1 MLKKTLSLLLFIL
14 ISASSISGI
23 YAENGYRAWLRYDKI
38 DNEKV
43 LAVYRTQIKN
53 VVLPGNSA
61 TMLAA
66 RNELKQGLTGLF
78 GETIPFSSG
87 KLQSGSLLVASAAD
101 LETYADLNLS
111 TLLQNV
117 GPEGYIIQKREV
129 NGHEITLIAGKTDIG
144 VLYGV
149 FHLLRI
155 MQSHQHLG
163 SVSITENPKIEE
175 RILNH
180 WDNLNRL
187 VERGYAGLSLW
198 DWGRLP
204 EYKDPRYTDY
214 ARLNASMGLNGTVL
228 NNVNADPRILTDEF
242 LEKVKV
248 LADIFRPYGIK
259 VYLSVN
265 FQSPIE
271 IGGLETADPL
281 ATEVQQWWNEK
292 ASQIYELI
300 PDFGGFLVKADSEGQ
315 PGPFKYNRTHAQ
327 GANMLARAVAPHG
340 GLLIWRAFVYSPEQY
355 DRFREAYDE
364 FVPQDGAFDE
374 NVLLQG
380 KNGPI
385 DFQPR
390 EPFSPLFG
398 ALPNTNTMLELQ
410 ITQEY
415 FGFANHLA
423 YQGPLF
429 TEVLN
434 ADTYAQGEGS
444 TVAKVIAGEVF
455 DYTHTGIA
463 GVVNLG
469 TDANWTGHPFVQSSW
484 YAFGRLA
491 WDYTLTSDEIARE
504 WLRMTFTNNR
514 TFVETVNEMMQKSRE
529 AGVDYRSPLGL
540 THLYAQG
547 HHYGP
552 APWTSDLPRPDWTA
566 VYYHKADKEG
576 IGFDRTASGS
586 NAIEQYNEPLET
598 KFSNPETTPEDL
610 LLWFHHLPW
619 DYEMDSERTLWAE
632 LVHKY
637 YHGVETVRWM
647 QKEWDSIEGLIDQQR
662 FEFVKALLEIQEKD
676 AVIWRNSCVLYFQ
689 TFSERPIPD
698 AYEKPEHSLDYY
710 KKLEKTRYIPDPRY
724 Y

>member
-1 MLKKTLSLLLFIL
+1 MIKKALSILLF
-14 ISASSISGI
+14 SAFALSSFSGI

-43 LAVYRTQIKN
+43 LEVYRSQIKN
-53 VVLPGNSA
+53 VVIPGNSA

-66 RNELKQGLTGLF
+66 KKELNRGLTGLF
-78 GETIPFSSG
+78 GEHFPVNATNLTNG
-87 KLQSGSLLVASAAD
+87 TLLVGSAAD
-101 LETYADLNLS
+101 LESYAELNIN
-111 TLLQNV
+111 TLLKDV
-117 GPEGYIIQKREV
+117 GPEGYIIQTREV

-155 MQSHQHLG
+155 MQTHHNLG
-163 SVSITENPKIEE
+163 GVSVLENPKIEQ

-187 VERGYAGLSLW
+187 VERGYASLSLW

-214 ARLNASMGLNGTVL
+214 ARLNASMGINGTVL

-281 ATEVQQWWNEK
+281 APEVQNWWNEK
-292 ASQIYELI
+292 ATQIYELI

-327 GANMLARAVAPHG
+327 GANMLARAVAPYD
-340 GLLIWRAFVYSPEQY
+340 GLLIWRAFVYSPEQT

-364 FVPQDGAFDE
+364 FVPQDGKFDE
-374 NVLLQG
+374 NVLLQV

-429 TEVLN
+429 TEALN
-434 ADTYAQGEGS
+434 ADTYAKGEGS

-455 DYTHTGIA
+455 DYAHTGIA

-469 TDANWTGHPFVQSSW
+469 TDMNWTGHPFVQSSW

-491 WDYTLTSDEIARE
+491 WDYSLTSDEIARE

-514 TFVETVNEMMQKSRE
+514 TFVETVNEIMQKSRE

-566 VYYHKADKEG
+566 VYYHKADDEG

-586 NAIEQYNEPLET
+586 NAIEQYHEPLET
-598 KFSNPETTPEDL
+598 QFSNPETTPEDL

-619 DYEMDSERTLWAE
+619 DYEMESGRTLWQE

-637 YHGVETVRWM
+637 YKGVETVRWM
-647 QKEWDSIEGLIDQQR
+647 QEEWNSIEGLIDQQR

-689 TFSERPIPD
+689 TKSGMSIPD
-698 AYEKPEHSLDYY
+698 KYEKPEHTLDYY
-710 KKLEKTRYIPDPRY
+710 KKLEKTRYIPAPRY

>member
-1 MLKKTLSLLLFIL
+1 MTIRKTFLSLFLLLFIAAPFSL
-14 ISASSISGI
+14 Q
-23 YAENGYRAWLRYDKI
+23 AEDGYRAWLRYDKI
-38 DNEKV
+38 DNAEV
-43 LAVYRTQIKN
+43 LKSYQAQFNHVLIKGDSPT
-53 VVLPGNSA
+53 LK
-61 TMLAA
+61 AA
-66 RNELKQGLTGLF
+66 QEELEIGLKGLMGTEFDFTAGSVQGGTLLIG
-78 GETIPFSSG
+78 TIKELSDFS
-87 KLQSGSLLVASAAD
+87 
-101 LETYADLNLS
+101 ELNLK
-111 TLLQNV
+111 TLLSDS
-117 GPEGYIIQKREV
+117 GPEGYIIQRRELD
-129 NGHEITLIAGKTDIG
+129 GKEITLIAANTDIG

-149 FHLLRI
+149 YHLLRM
-155 MQSHQHLG
+155 MQTHQYLDG
-163 SVSITENPKIEE
+163 VSVSSSPKIEN

-214 ARLNASMGLNGTVL
+214 ARLNASMGINGTVL
-228 NNVNADPRILTDEF
+228 NNVNADPRILNEDF
-242 LEKVKV
+242 LEKVEV

-271 IGGLETADPL
+271 VGGLETADPL
-281 ATEVQQWWNEK
+281 APEVQEWWNEK
-292 ASQIYELI
+292 AADIYERI

-315 PGPFKYNRTHAQ
+315 PGPFQYNRTHAE
-327 GANMLARAVAPHG
+327 GANMLADAVAPQD
-340 GLLIWRAFVYSPEQY
+340 GLLIWRAFVYSPEQT

-364 FVPQDGAFDE
+364 FVPQDGKFRD
-374 NVLLQG
+374 NVLLQV

-398 ALPNTNTMLELQ
+398 ALPNTNTVLELQ

-429 TEVLN
+429 TEALN
-434 ADTYAQGEGS
+434 HDTYAEGEGS
-444 TVAKVIAGEVF
+444 TVGKIVASEVF
-455 DYTHTGIA
+455 DYEHTGIA

-469 TDANWTGHPFVQSSW
+469 TDRNWTGHPFIQSSW

-491 WDYTLTSDEIARE
+491 WDYTLSSEDIAKE
-504 WLRMTFTNNR
+504 WLRMTFTNNPK
-514 TFVETVNEMMQKSRE
+514 FVEPITEVMQESRE
-529 AGVDYRSPLGL
+529 AGVNYRSPLGL

-566 VYYHKADKEG
+566 VYYHKAAEDG
-576 IGFDRTASGS
+576 IGFDRTETGS
-586 NAIEQYNEPLET
+586 NAIGQYEAPLEE
-598 KFSNPETTPEDL
+598 KFSDPETTPEEF

-619 DYEMDSERTLWAE
+619 DYEMDSGRTLWGE

-637 YHGVETVRWM
+637 YQGVETVRWM
-647 QKEWDSIEGLIDQQR
+647 QEEWESIEGLIDEHR
-662 FEFVKALLEIQEKD
+662 FEEVKALLEIQEKD

-689 TFSERPIPD
+689 THSNKPIPD
-698 AYEKPEHSLDYY
+698 QYEKPEHDLEYY
-710 KKLEKTRYIPDPRY
+710 KELEKTRYIPAPRY